1 MENCAEKIL
10 YAAIVKLI
18 LIYLAYFSWTY
29 SQKSVIITL
38 YSLKGDMLIMESK
51 VLAKIGNREITT
63 EDIRFFLRNVD
74 PRISSQFAGPEG
86 VKQLLAQLSEQELF
100 YLDAVEKGL
109 DKETEFV
116 TELERVKSNLLK
128 QYALSKL
135 INSVT
140 VNEVEMKKYYNENKE
155 EFVEPESIKASHIL
169 VNDEDTANKIIAE
182 LENGKKFEDAAKEYS
197 ICPSKEN
204 GGDLGFFPRGRMV
217 PEFEVAAFALE
228 KGEITKTPVKTKFG
242 YHIIK
247 LTGRRDAMELTFSE
261 AEERVKSALL
271 NKKQQEEYYK
281 RVEELKQKYEIKFF
295 I

>member
-1 MENCAEKIL
+1 MD
-10 YAAIVKLI
+10 
-18 LIYLAYFSWTY
+18 SR
-29 SQKSVIITL
+29 
-38 YSLKGDMLIMESK
+38 

-74 PRISSQFAGPEG
+74 PRITSQYNSPDGL
-86 VKQLLAQLSEQELF
+86 KQLISQLTEQELF
-100 YLDAVEKGL
+100 YLDAIDNGL
-109 DKETEFV
+109 DKETEFLA
-116 TELERVKSNLLK
+116 ELERVKANLLK

-155 EFVEPESIKASHIL
+155 DFVEPESIKASHIL
-169 VNDEDTANKIIAE
+169 VKDEETANKIIAE
-182 LENGKKFEDAAKEYS
+182 LENGKKFEDAAREYS
-197 ICPSKEN
+197 LCPSKEN

-228 KGEITKTPVKTKFG
+228 KGEFTKTPVKTKFG

-247 LTGRRDAMELTFSE
+247 LTGRRETMELTFSE
-261 AEERVKSALL
+261 AEERVRAALL

-281 RVEELKQKYEIKFF
+281 KVEELKQKYEIKLF